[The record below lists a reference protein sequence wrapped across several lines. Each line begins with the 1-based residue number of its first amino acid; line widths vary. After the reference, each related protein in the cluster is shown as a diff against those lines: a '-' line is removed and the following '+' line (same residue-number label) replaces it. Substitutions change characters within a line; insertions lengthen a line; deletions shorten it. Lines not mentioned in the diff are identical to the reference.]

1 MSDRPARVYLVR
13 HGETA
18 WSLTGQ
24 HTGRVDIPLTPK
36 GEDEVRKLSP
46 RLQGLTLAAVLS
58 SPLQRAKRTC
68 ELAGFGSR
76 ATFNRDLMEW
86 NYGAYEGLK
95 GTDIRVQ
102 RPGWNLFRDGCP
114 GGETLADVVARVD
127 RVIALLRAA
136 PGDAIVFA
144 HGHLLRV
151 LATRWTGIAPEIGIR
166 MSIDPASL
174 SILLTDPHTG
184 DPGLERWNDVSHLTP

>member
-1 MSDRPARVYLVR
+1 MSDHPRRIYLVR

-24 HTGRVDIPLTPK
+24 HTGRNDIPLTPK
-36 GEDEVRKLSP
+36 GEEDARKLAT
-46 RLQGLTLAAVLS
+46 RLQTRTFSAVFS

-68 ELAGFGSR
+68 ELAGYGDR
-76 ATFNRDLMEW
+76 AQFLPDLMEW
-86 NYGAYEGLK
+86 NYGDYEGVT
-95 GTDIRVQ
+95 GGDIRAK

-114 GGETLADVVARVD
+114 GGEQLVDVIARVD
-127 RVIALLRAA
+127 RVLPLLRAA
-136 PGDAIVFA
+136 TGDAIVFA

-151 LATRWTGIAPEIGIR
+151 LATRWVGLPSDAGMR
-166 MSIDPASL
+166 LAIDPASL

-184 DPGLERWNDVSHLTP
+184 EPSLERWNDVSHLSP